1 MAAGYSTKA
10 IGSAPAVR
18 FEGVH
23 FSYGETPIIKGVSM
37 NVERCE
43 FVCIVGPN
51 GAGKTTLLR
60 LATGYLQPSRGDV
73 ALFGNRPA
81 VMRSME
87 RARKAALVPQSEHHV
102 FGFTVRSIVMMGR
115 YPHNTG
121 PGFENDAERRVADEA
136 MRLAEI
142 ADLAERPVNSLSGGE
157 QHRVSIAR
165 ALAQQTP
172 LLLLDEPNAHL
183 DIRHQ
188 TRLFDLLK
196 ELQTRMEKT
205 VLCVTHDL
213 NLASYYAD
221 RMLLLSDG
229 KIAAAGKPA
238 QVLTPDN
245 IHRHFA
251 IEARIFSEHD
261 RPVVLP
267 HPRHIY
273 GGRENS

>member
-1 MAAGYSTKA
+1 MK
-10 IGSAPAVR
+10 
-18 FEGVH
+18 
-23 FSYGETPIIKGVSM
+23 
-37 NVERCE
+37 VEHGE
-43 FVCIVGPN
+43 FVCIIGPN

-60 LATGYLQPSRGDV
+60 LATGYLQPAQGVV
-73 ALFGNRPA
+73 ALFGTRPA
-81 VMRSME
+81 VMHSRE

-102 FGFTVRSIVMMGR
+102 FGFTVRSSVMMGR
-115 YPHNTG
+115 YPHDTG
-121 PGFENDAERRVADEA
+121 PGFENDAERRIADEA
-136 MRLAEI
+136 MRLAELT
-142 ADLAERPVNSLSGGE
+142 DLADRPVGSLSGGE

-196 ELQTRMEKT
+196 ELQTTMAKT

-221 RMLLLSDG
+221 RILLLNEG

-245 IHRHFA
+245 INRHFA
-251 IEARIFSEHD
+251 IEARIVSEHG

-267 HPRHIY
+267 HPQHLH
-273 GGRENS
+273 GTLDKS